1 MKKILSILLIAA
13 GFLGCAPA
21 PIYRSG
27 TVSTSPVKETA
38 VEQKAQ
44 PPAKT
49 EPWPLA
55 VQQGLASYY
64 GREFHGRKT
73 ANGETFDM
81 EAMTAAHRTLP
92 FGTMVRVTNLKND
105 QSVVVRINDRGP
117 FVGDRLIDLSQGA
130 AKKIGIDGVEPVRLE
145 IIQQPNTGQ

>member
-1 MKKILSILLIAA
+1 MKITPWSLALLSGL
-13 GFLGCAPA
+13 LGCAPA

-27 TVSTSPVKETA
+27 TAGTSPVRETA
-38 VEQKAQ
+38 AEQKVQ

-92 FGTMVRVTNLKND
+92 FGTMVRVTNIKTG
-105 QSVVVRINDRGP
+105 QRVMVKINDRGP
-117 FVGDRLIDLSQGA
+117 FVDGRIIDLSQGA
-130 AKKIGIDGVEPVRLE
+130 ARKIGIEGVEPVRLE
-145 IIQQPNTGQ
+145 IIQQTDK

>member
-1 MKKILSILLIAA
+1 MKITSWSLALLA
-13 GFLGCAPA
+13 GLLGCSPA

-27 TVSTSPVKETA
+27 TAGNSPVKETA
-38 VEQKAQ
+38 AEHKIQ

-73 ANGETFDM
+73 ANGEIFDM

-92 FGTMVRVTNLKND
+92 FGTMVRVTNIRTS
-105 QSVVVRINDRGP
+105 QSVTVRINDRGP
-117 FVGDRLIDLSQGA
+117 FVEGRLIDLSQGA
-130 AKKIGIDGVEPVRLE
+130 ARKIGIDGVEPVRLE
-145 IIQQPNTGQ
+145 IIQQPNN